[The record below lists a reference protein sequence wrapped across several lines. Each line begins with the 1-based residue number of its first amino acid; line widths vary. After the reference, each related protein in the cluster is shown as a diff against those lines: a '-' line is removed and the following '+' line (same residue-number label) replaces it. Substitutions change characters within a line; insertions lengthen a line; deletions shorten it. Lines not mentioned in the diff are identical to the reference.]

1 MVRESGNAGTQE
13 QIKELEERIAKT
25 KYNKKTQH
33 AIGLYKAKLAALKEK
48 QEKRSGTGK
57 SDHGWTVRKSGDASV
72 VLLGFPSVGKSSLLN
87 AITNANSE
95 VGSYAFTTL
104 DCIPGDLEYK
114 GSKIQ
119 ILDVPGIVRGAA
131 AGTGRGK
138 EVLQVIRN
146 ADLIVLLIDVFFP
159 EHLDVLLKEV
169 FDTYVR
175 LDQKRPDVRI
185 KKTTKGGVSVG
196 TTVPLS
202 HLTNDTIRGILKEFR
217 ISNADVLLREDINA
231 DQLIDIVEGN
241 RVYVP
246 SLRVLNK
253 IDMVDEEHLE
263 KIKAEVNPDICISA
277 SGGVNLDELKE
288 QIFQKLELMPVYCKE
303 AGNKADL
310 DEPLILRKG
319 DTIRDMCRKLHKDF
333 EKKFRFA
340 RVWGESA
347 KFPGQKLSLKHEL
360 SHEDIVEIH
369 VR

>member
-1 MVRESGNAGTQE
+1 MVRESGNSATQE
-13 QIKELEERIAKT
+13 QIKELEDRIAKT

-33 AIGLYKAKLAALKEK
+33 AIGLYKAKLAALREK

-95 VGSYAFTTL
+95 VGAYAFTTL
-104 DCIPGDLEYK
+104 DCIPGDLEYN
-114 GSKIQ
+114 GAKIQ
-119 ILDVPGIVRGAA
+119 LLDVPGIVKGAA

-146 ADLIVLLIDVFFP
+146 ADLIILLLDVFFP
-159 EHLDVLLKEV
+159 DHLEVLLKEV

-175 LDQKRPDVRI
+175 LDQKKPDVRI
-185 KKTTKGGVSVG
+185 KKTTKGGISVG
-196 TTVPLS
+196 TTVKLT
-202 HLTNDTIRGILKEFR
+202 HLTEDTIRGILKEFR
-217 ISNADVLLREDINA
+217 ISNADVLLREDIDA
-231 DQLIDIVEGN
+231 DQLIDVIESN
-241 RVYVP
+241 RAYVP

-253 IDMVDEEHLE
+253 IDMVDAAHLE
-263 KIKAEVNPDICISA
+263 QIKSQVLPDVCISA
-277 SGGVNLDELKE
+277 ANGVNLEDLKE

-303 AGNKADL
+303 VGEKADTN
-310 DEPLILRKG
+310 EPLILRKG
-319 DTIRDMCRKLHKDF
+319 NTVRDMCRKLHKDF
-333 EKKFRFA
+333 EKKFKFA

-360 SHEDIVEIH
+360 ALGDVVELH